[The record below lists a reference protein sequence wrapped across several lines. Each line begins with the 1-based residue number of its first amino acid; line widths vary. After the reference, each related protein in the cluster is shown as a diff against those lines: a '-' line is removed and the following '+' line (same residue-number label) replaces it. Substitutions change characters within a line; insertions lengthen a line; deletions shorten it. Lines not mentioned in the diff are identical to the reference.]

1 MRNSF
6 NLFCYLLLVA
16 TICSCQPLVKQT
28 SPTLTSLVQ
37 VTNSTV
43 QKRVEKSES
52 HNLKK
57 TTIPSATATQ
67 APIVD
72 LDYSAWVIQ
81 DENLARFLPEIRE
94 LPREALYSIPNEKWA
109 SPHYNQEVI
118 WDWGAEKAT
127 PYLQKTGRLMGWETS
142 FLRGADDIYSP
153 EQLYCEVISF
163 QSVEGARIALKE
175 FNAVEVFPEDGWKY
189 ENSDVTL
196 GEHTVVMKRVKLN
209 TGGVEEVWYR
219 IAFSDHNFLG
229 VVTGYGFPEDIKPEI
244 VSNVA
249 RIMLSKIQAT
259 PITNGTEQAIKVPNQ
274 EVQDHTT
281 QAAHSAG
288 KSDAR
293 IIIDDNPSR
302 YLITFSDLPQDAGYY
317 LPEDGYSPLVNDE
330 LIFEYGAKLGREI
343 IVNTQR
349 LNGWQA
355 EFIRPPD
362 IGKQYPEIIRSEI
375 NIYKSI
381 EGAEIAIK
389 SYSPYQLKLQE
400 DWEIVEEPHTEG
412 EFETLLILRKRIKN
426 TSYFYYRLE
435 FSYKNIQGVITA
447 RGNKQQIDKQFLLSL
462 AAFSMNR
469 LKMAPLSADSPASSQ
484 SADEDI
490 ITGDPEEFILQLS
503 DLPAEGEYYIPTA
516 WWAVN
521 SDESDLNEEII
532 SDWGKKLGR
541 EYVITTGRERGYS
554 RIFYRGSENKD
565 YPFFIYCQ
573 VIQYDT
579 VEGPAKLLDAYY
591 DVTRSPYDGWK
602 VVDRQIDLGDQNK
615 IYTQYEIEST
625 GAIYRWYEIEFAYK
639 NFIGRV
645 FVRGYEWQVTHDLVD
660 SLARIIL
667 TRMKSAE

>member
-1 MRNSF
+1 MRNFF

-16 TICSCQPLVKQT
+16 TICSCQPFENQT
-28 SPTLTSLVQ
+28 FPTFVSPVQ
-37 VTNSTV
+37 VTNSTA
-43 QKRVEKSES
+43 KINVEKSVS
-52 HNLKK
+52 HNLEK
-57 TTIPSATATQ
+57 TTIPSSTATQ
-67 APIVD
+67 APIAESD
-72 LDYSAWVIQ
+72 HSTWIIQ

-118 WDWGAEKAT
+118 WDWGAEKAN
-127 PYLQKTGRLMGWETS
+127 PYLQETGRLMGWETS

-153 EQLYCEVISF
+153 EQLFCEVISF
-163 QSVEGARIALKE
+163 QSVEGARTALKK
-175 FNAVEVFPEDGWKY
+175 FNAVEVFHEDGWKY
-189 ENSDVTL
+189 EKSDVSL
-196 GEHTVVMKRVKLN
+196 GDDTVVMKRVKQN

-219 IAFSDHNFLG
+219 IAFSYHNFLG

-249 RIMLSKIQAT
+249 GIMLSKMQAA
-259 PITNGTEQAIKVPNQ
+259 PITNGSEQVITIQK
-274 EVQDHTT
+274 QDIQAQTT
-281 QAAHSAG
+281 QVAHS
-288 KSDAR
+288 SVENDTR

-302 YLITFSDLPQDAGYY
+302 YLITLSDLPGSAGYY
-317 LPEDGYSPLVNDE
+317 LPEDGYSPIVNDE
-330 LIFEYGAKLGREI
+330 LIQEYGAKLGREI

-375 NIYKSI
+375 NMYKSI
-381 EGAEIAIK
+381 EGAKVAIE
-389 SYSPYQLKLQE
+389 SYSPYQLKPQE
-400 DWEIVEEPHTEG
+400 EWEVIEEPHDEG
-412 EFETLLILRKRIKN
+412 EYENLFILRKRIEN

-462 AAFSMNR
+462 ATFNMNR
-469 LKMAPLSADSPASSQ
+469 LKMAPLSADAPATPQ
-484 SADEDI
+484 SAGEDI

-521 SDESDLNEEII
+521 SDQSDLNEEII

-541 EYVITTGRERGYS
+541 EYVISTGRERGYS
-554 RIFYRGSENKD
+554 RIFYRGNENKN

-579 VEGPAKLLDAYY
+579 VAGPAKLLDTFY

-615 IYTQYEIEST
+615 IYTQYEIKST
-625 GAIYRWYEIEFAYK
+625 GTIYRWYEIEFAYK

-645 FVRGYEWQVTHDLVD
+645 FVRGYEWQVTHDFVEN
-660 SLARIIL
+660 LARTIL

>member
-6 NLFCYLLLVA
+6 SMFCYLLLVA

-28 SPTLTSLVQ
+28 SPTFTSLVQ

-43 QKRVEKSES
+43 KKSVEKSVS
-52 HNLKK
+52 DNLVK
-57 TTIPSATATQ
+57 TTIPSSTATQ
-67 APIVD
+67 APLVD
-72 LDYSAWVIQ
+72 SDHSTWVIQ

-94 LPREALYSIPNEKWA
+94 LPREALYSIPNEKWV

-118 WDWGAEKAT
+118 WDWGAEKAN

-153 EQLYCEVISF
+153 EQLFCEIISY
-163 QSVEGARIALKE
+163 QTVEGARIALKE

-189 ENSDVTL
+189 ENSDISL
-196 GEHTVVMKRVKLN
+196 GDHTVVMKRVKQN

-219 IAFSDHNFLG
+219 IEFSYRNFLG
-229 VVTGYGFPEDIKPEI
+229 LVTGYGFPEDIKPEI

-249 RIMLSKIQAT
+249 GIMLSKMQVA
-259 PITNGTEQAIKVPNQ
+259 PITNGCEQLITIQNQ
-274 EVQDHTT
+274 VVQASTAKAT
-281 QAAHSAG
+281 QSAG
-288 KSDAR
+288 TNDTQ

-302 YLITFSDLPQDAGYY
+302 YLITLSDLPQDAGYY

-349 LNGWQA
+349 LNGWQV

-362 IGKQYPEIIRSEI
+362 IGKQYPEIIQSEI

-381 EGAEIAIK
+381 EGAEIAIE

-412 EFETLLILRKRIKN
+412 EYENLFILRKRIEN

-435 FSYKNIQGVITA
+435 FSYKNIQAVITA
-447 RGNKQQIDKQFLLSL
+447 RGNKQQINKEFLLSL
-462 AAFSMNR
+462 ATFSMNR
-469 LKMAPLSADSPASSQ
+469 LKMAPLSDEASAALQAES
-484 SADEDI
+484 EDI
-490 ITGDPEEFILQLS
+490 ITGDPEEFVLQLS

-541 EYVITTGRERGYS
+541 EYVISTGRERGYS

-579 VEGPAKLLDAYY
+579 VEGPAKLLDTYY

-645 FVRGYEWQVTHDLVD
+645 FVRGYEWQVTHDFVE
-660 SLARIIL
+660 SLAQTIL
-667 TRMKSAE
+667 TRMKSVE